1 MGGFICVMAARE
13 ARAQSKRTWE
23 AHTTCFVQVCAVH
36 MSLISQL
43 ERLGG
48 LEEWALY
55 VALHLPDSEERTS
68 SARDELVLQLLHR
81 HAPVWAAS
89 KQKQEFLTSTL
100 GLPPAWLA
108 SALATF
114 AAYNKDRAS
123 RQSSTYF
130 LMAEGGLTLSLQHSL
145 LTLECMLC
153 SLV

>member
-1 MGGFICVMAARE
+1 
-13 ARAQSKRTWE
+13 
-23 AHTTCFVQVCAVH
+23 

-55 VALHLPDSEERTS
+55 IALHLPDAAQGDRGRS
-68 SARDELVLQLLHR
+68 RDGLVLQLLHR

-89 KQKQEFLTSTL
+89 KQKQDFLTTTL

-114 AAYNKDRAS
+114 AAYNKGRAS
-123 RQSSTYF
+123 EASSSYLCMAEGELVPRHSAILASLLPGCLVCVQQSSTT
-130 LMAEGGLTLSLQHSL
+130 GR
-145 LTLECMLC
+145 
-153 SLV
+153 

>member
-1 MGGFICVMAARE
+1 
-13 ARAQSKRTWE
+13 
-23 AHTTCFVQVCAVH
+23 

-55 VALHLPDSEERTS
+55 VALHLPDSEGRMS

-89 KQKQEFLTSTL
+89 KQKQEYLTSTL
-100 GLPPAWLA
+100 GLPSDWLA

-130 LMAEGGLTLSLQHSL
+130 LMAEGGLMPSLQHSSCL
-145 LTLECMLC
+145 WNAFFPPWLGRALHWPHPT
-153 SLV
+153 